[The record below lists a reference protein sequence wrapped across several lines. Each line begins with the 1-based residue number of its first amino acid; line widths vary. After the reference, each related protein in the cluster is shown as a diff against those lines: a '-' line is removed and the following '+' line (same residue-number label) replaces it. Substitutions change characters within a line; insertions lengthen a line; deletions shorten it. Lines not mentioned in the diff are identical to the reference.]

1 MSQTNMKW
9 SGWEA
14 AIQRTDSIA
23 SSNGDSVAEI
33 QQRLNE
39 LLYDAG
45 KVDGIVGMRT
55 LCAAKWFFIRNGLGE
70 NINWTQQSLNVL
82 YSANAVKGLDYDIIN
97 WEPGE
102 APQAYLQKDPLWG
115 DVAYDASGTSG
126 VETIGEAGCGP
137 TAMAMVVSTL
147 KTTAVVPPYLCDYA
161 LDHGYRDPNGEY
173 GTSDSFFRACAE
185 EYGLNSARR
194 NFITKENASS
204 SARASNKALF
214 EDMKQFLATD
224 SLIIVS
230 VGESPYTGGGHYLV
244 VYDIDNTSNI
254 EDAKV
259 WVADPNGHSED
270 YPNAILPA
278 NYCYTVRQW
287 LNGYWAKRAIR
298 IWP

>member
-1 MSQTNMKW
+1 
-9 SGWEA
+9 
-14 AIQRTDSIA
+14 
-23 SSNGDSVAEI
+23 
-33 QQRLNE
+33 
-39 LLYDAG
+39 
-45 KVDGIVGMRT
+45 
-55 LCAAKWFFIRNGLGE
+55 
-70 NINWTQQSLNVL
+70 
-82 YSANAVKGLDYDIIN
+82 
-97 WEPGE
+97 
-102 APQAYLQKDPLWG
+102 
-115 DVAYDASGTSG
+115 
-126 VETIGEAGCGP
+126 
-137 TAMAMVVSTL
+137 MAMVVSTL

-194 NFITKENASS
+194 NFITEEDASS

-244 VYDIDNTSNI
+244 VYDIDDTSNI

-287 LNGYWAKRAIR
+287 LDGYWAKRAIR

>member
-1 MSQTNMKW
+1 MQNNQNSY
-9 SGWEA
+9 
-14 AIQRTDSIA
+14 SI
-23 SSNGDSVAEI
+23 I
-33 QQRLNE
+33 
-39 LLYDAG
+39 
-45 KVDGIVGMRT
+45 
-55 LCAAKWFFIRNGLGE
+55 WFFIRNGLGE
-70 NINWTQQSLNVL
+70 N
-82 YSANAVKGLDYDIIN
+82 IN

-102 APQAYLQKDPLWG
+102 APQAYLQKNPLW
-115 DVAYDASGTSG
+115 DDDAYDASGTS
-126 VETIGEAGCGP
+126 
-137 TAMAMVVSTL
+137 
-147 KTTAVVPPYLCDYA
+147 VVPPYLCDCA
-161 LDHGYRDPNGEY
+161 LGHGYRDPNSEY

-194 NFITKENASS
+194 NFITEEDASS

-230 VGESPYTGGGHYLV
+230 VGESPYTGGGHDLA
-244 VYDIDNTSNI
+244 VYGIDDTSNI

-287 LNGYWAKRAIR
+287 LDGYWAKRAIR